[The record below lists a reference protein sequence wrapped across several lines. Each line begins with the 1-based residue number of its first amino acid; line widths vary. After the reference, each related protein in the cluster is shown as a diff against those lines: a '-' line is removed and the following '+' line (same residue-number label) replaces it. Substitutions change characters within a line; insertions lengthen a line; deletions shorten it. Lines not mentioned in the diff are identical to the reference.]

1 MELLRVPQ
9 PYRIGKT
16 VKSCCVS
23 ILAIPCLKVSWFVH
37 MWDHITY
44 WLGWNWVYRIFRI
57 HNELLVAWVNIRC
70 LQRHEDSS
78 HHHLCGDTV
87 QGEQET
93 SKSDIIIH
101 PLHTG
106 KTEII
111 INCVMCAMLESCIP
125 WWLGHIMVWIG
136 GEFLP
141 LYRIQISY
149 PCKWSR
155 SQICLPSGYVKIA
168 IENGHRNSGFT
179 HWKWWFSIANR

>member
-1 MELLRVPQ
+1 MSISRFWLAKIQEGAVWSHGYPYIPYQMGGQMELLRVPQ

-23 ILAIPCLKVSWFVH
+23 IKSPYRVWKSHDLYACGSH
-37 MWDHITY
+37 MITLHID
-44 WLGWNWVYRIFRI
+44 WVYRIFRI

-101 PLHTG
+101 PLHTC

-155 SQICLPSGYVKIA
+155 
-168 IENGHRNSGFT
+168 
-179 HWKWWFSIANR
+179 